1 MTNNLEYE
9 WAVALIEKIVN
20 DHCERLRSEAEQLEG
35 FQARKN
41 ATEQIHTIK
50 LAFNKVRNG

>member
-1 MTNNLEYE
+1 MTNDIEYA
-9 WAVALIEKIVN
+9 WAVALIEKIVD
-20 DHCERLRSEAEQLEG
+20 DHCEKLRSEAEQLEG

-41 ATEQIHTIK
+41 ASEQIHTIK

>member
-1 MTNNLEYE
+1 MTNDIEYA

-20 DHCERLRSEAEQLEG
+20 DHCEKLRSEAEQLDG

-50 LAFNKVRNG
+50 SAFNKVRNG

>member
-1 MTNNLEYE
+1 MTNDIEYA

>member
-1 MTNNLEYE
+1 MTNNIEYE
-9 WAVALIEKIVN
+9 WAVALIEKIV
-20 DHCERLRSEAEQLEG
+20 DQHCEKLRSEAELLDG

-41 ATEQIHTIK
+41 ASEQIHAIK

>member
-1 MTNNLEYE
+1 MTQLEYA

-20 DHCERLRSEAEQLEG
+20 DHCEKLRSEAELLDG
-35 FQARKN
+35 FEARKN

>member
-20 DHCERLRSEAEQLEG
+20 DHCERLRSEAELLEG
-35 FQARKN
+35 FEARKN

>member
-1 MTNNLEYE
+1 MTNNIEYA

>member
-20 DHCERLRSEAEQLEG
+20 DHCEKLRSEAELLEG
-35 FQARKN
+35 FEARKN
-41 ATEQIHTIK
+41 ATEQIHAIK
-50 LAFNKVRNG
+50 LAFQKVRNG

>member
-1 MTNNLEYE
+1 MANKLEYE
-9 WAVALIEKIVN
+9 WSVALIEKIV
-20 DHCERLRSEAEQLEG
+20 DQHCEKLRQEAEQLEG

-41 ATEQIHTIK
+41 ASEQIHTIK

>member
-1 MTNNLEYE
+1 MTNKLEYE
-9 WAVALIEKIVN
+9 WSVALIEKIV
-20 DHCERLRSEAEQLEG
+20 DQHCEKLRQEAEQLEG

-41 ATEQIHTIK
+41 ASEQIHTIK

>member
-20 DHCERLRSEAEQLEG
+20 DHCEKLRSEAELLEG
-35 FQARKN
+35 FEARKN

>member
-1 MTNNLEYE
+1 MTNDIEYA

-20 DHCERLRSEAEQLEG
+20 DHCEKLRSEAEQLDG
-35 FQARKN
+35 FEARKN

-50 LAFNKVRNG
+50 LAFQKVRNG

>member
-1 MTNNLEYE
+1 MTNDIEYA

-20 DHCERLRSEAEQLEG
+20 DHCERLRSEAEQLDG

>member
-1 MTNNLEYE
+1 MTNDIEYA
-9 WAVALIEKIVN
+9 WALALIEKIVN

>member
-41 ATEQIHTIK
+41 ASEQIHTIK
-50 LAFNKVRNG
+50 LAFQKVRNG

>member
-1 MTNNLEYE
+1 MTNDIEYE

-41 ATEQIHTIK
+41 ATEQIHAIK

>member
-1 MTNNLEYE
+1 MTQLEYA

-20 DHCERLRSEAEQLEG
+20 DHCEKLRGEAELLDG
-35 FQARKN
+35 FEARKN

>member
-41 ATEQIHTIK
+41 ASEQIHTIK

>member
-1 MTNNLEYE
+1 MTNKLEYE
-9 WAVALIEKIVN
+9 WAVALIERIV
-20 DHCERLRSEAEQLEG
+20 DQHCEKLRQEAEQLEG

-41 ATEQIHTIK
+41 ASEQIHTIK